1 MDAILDILLT
11 PEFGYSVIRVT
22 TPILFAALG
31 AVIANTAG
39 IANIALEG
47 IMLIA
52 AFVGV
57 IVSAF
62 AGNAWVGLI
71 AAILAGMIFAGV
83 LAFFT
88 LYYKTN
94 VILGGI
100 ALNMF
105 ASGGTVFFLYLFTG
119 DKGTSASLASKTL
132 PQINIP
138 FIQDIPILGQII
150 SGHNIL
156 TYIAMV
162 AVIVIFIMFKKT
174 AFGYRLKAVGE
185 NPNAADSVGINVI
198 KTKATA
204 LVLSGA
210 LAGLGG
216 AFMSMGY
223 VSWFARDMVA
233 GRGWI
238 AIAAEAMGKSSTI
251 GTAVTSLLF
260 GAADATSNSLG
271 VLGIPSELLRILPY
285 VATIL
290 GLIGYAIAEDRKKKK
305 KFLKG
310 ASK

>member
-1 MDAILDILLT
+1 MNEFLSLIFT

-47 IMLIA
+47 LMLIA
-52 AFVGV
+52 ALVGV
-57 IVSAF
+57 IVSTLTGSAW
-62 AGNAWVGLI
+62 AGLG
-71 AAILAGMIFAGV
+71 AAVLAGAIFAGV

-100 ALNMF
+100 ALNLF
-105 ASGGTVFFLYLFTG
+105 ASGGTVFFLYLFAH
-119 DKGTSASLASKTL
+119 DKGTSASMASKVL
-132 PQINIP
+132 PQIQIP
-138 FIQDIPILGQII
+138 VIKEIPVLGQIL

-156 TYIAMV
+156 TYVAMIAV
-162 AVIVIFIMFKKT
+162 VVIYVMFKRT
-174 AFGYRLKAVGE
+174 AFGYRLRAVGE
-185 NPNAADSVGINVI
+185 NPNAADSVGINVMR
-198 KTKATA
+198 TKAIA
-204 LVLSGA
+204 LILSGA
-210 LAGLGG
+210 LAGFGG

-251 GTAVTSLLF
+251 GTSLTSLLF
-260 GAADATSNSLG
+260 GVTDAATNTLRP
-271 VLGIPSELLRILPY
+271 LGIPAELLGTLPY
-285 VATIL
+285 VATLL
-290 GLIGYAIAEDRKKKK
+290 GLVAYALTDHKKKK
-305 KFLKG
+305 TRG
-310 ASK
+310 V

>member
-62 AGNAWVGLI
+62 VGNAWVGLI
-71 AAILAGMIFAGV
+71 AAVLAGMIFAGV

-138 FIQDIPILGQII
+138 IIKDIPILGQII

-156 TYIAMV
+156 TYVAMV
-162 AVIVIFIMFKKT
+162 AVVVIFIMFKKT

>member
-1 MDAILDILLT
+1 MSEIMDLLFT
-11 PEFGYSVIRVT
+11 SEFAYSIIRVT

-47 IMLIA
+47 LMLIA
-52 AFVGV
+52 ALVGV

-62 AGNAWVGLI
+62 TGSAWLGLI
-71 AAILAGMIFAGV
+71 AAVLSSVAFAGV

-100 ALNMF
+100 ALNLF
-105 ASGGTVFFLYLFTG
+105 ASGGTVFFLYLFAN
-119 DKGTSASLASKTL
+119 DKGTSAALASKVL
-132 PQINIP
+132 PTIH
-138 FIQDIPILGQII
+138 IPILKDIPVLGAIL

-156 TYIAMV
+156 TYMAAV
-162 AVIVIFIMFKKT
+162 AVVVIYLMFKKT
-174 AFGYRLKAVGE
+174 AFGLKAVGE
-185 NPNAADSVGINVI
+185 NPNAADSVGINVMRT
-198 KTKATA
+198 KTIA
-204 LVLSGA
+204 LLLSGA

-238 AIAAEAMGKSSTI
+238 AIAAEAMGQSSTI
-251 GTAVTSLLF
+251 GTTITSLLF
-260 GAADATSNSLG
+260 GAADATANALG
-271 VLGIPSELLRILPY
+271 TVGIPSELLRILPY
-285 VATIL
+285 VVTLL
-290 GLIGYAIAEDRKKKK
+290 GLLAYALSENRKKKRRS
-305 KFLKG
+305 KG
-310 ASK
+310 A

>member
-1 MDAILDILLT
+1 MGAILDILLT

-57 IVSAF
+57 ITSAF

-71 AAILAGMIFAGV
+71 AAIFVGMLFAGI

-132 PQINIP
+132 PQIHLPI
-138 FIQDIPILGQII
+138 IKDIPILGQIF

-156 TYIAMV
+156 TYVAMIAV
-162 AVIVIFIMFKKT
+162 VVIFVMFKKT

-198 KTKATA
+198 RTKAIA

-210 LAGLGG
+210 LAGFGG

-238 AIAAEAMGKSSTI
+238 AIAAEAMGKSSTL
-251 GTAVTSLLF
+251 GTTVTSLLF

-271 VLGIPSELLRILPY
+271 ALGIPSELLRILPY

-290 GLIGYAIAEDRKKKK
+290 GLIGYAIAEDRRKKKK
-305 KFLKG
+305 SLKG
-310 ASK
+310 AGK

>member
-1 MDAILDILLT
+1 MSEIMDLLFT
-11 PEFGYSVIRVT
+11 SEFAYSIIRVT

-47 IMLIA
+47 LMLIA
-52 AFVGV
+52 ALVGV

-62 AGNAWVGLI
+62 TGSAWLGLI
-71 AAILAGMIFAGV
+71 AAVLSSVAFAGV

-100 ALNMF
+100 ALNLF
-105 ASGGTVFFLYLFTG
+105 ASGGTVFFLYLFAD
-119 DKGTSASLASKTL
+119 DKGTSAALASKVL
-132 PQINIP
+132 PTIH
-138 FIQDIPILGQII
+138 IPILKDIPVLGAIL

-156 TYIAMV
+156 TYMAAL
-162 AVIVIFIMFKKT
+162 AVVVIYLMFKKT

-185 NPNAADSVGINVI
+185 NPNAADSVGINVMRT
-198 KTKATA
+198 KTVA
-204 LVLSGA
+204 LLLSGA

-238 AIAAEAMGKSSTI
+238 AIAAEAMGQSSTI
-251 GTAVTSLLF
+251 GTTITSLLF
-260 GAADATSNSLG
+260 GAADATANALG
-271 VLGIPSELLRILPY
+271 TVGIPSELLRILPY
-285 VATIL
+285 VVTLL
-290 GLIGYAIAEDRKKKK
+290 GLLAYALSENRKKKRK
-305 KFLKG
+305 SKG
-310 ASK
+310 A

>member
-1 MDAILDILLT
+1 MSQIVDILFT
-11 PEFGYSVIRVT
+11 SEFAYAIIRVT

-47 IMLIA
+47 LMLIA
-52 AFVGV
+52 ALVGV

-62 AGNAWVGLI
+62 TGSAWIGLM
-71 AAILAGMIFAGV
+71 AAVLASVVFSGV

-100 ALNMF
+100 ALNLF
-105 ASGGTVFFLYLFTG
+105 ASGGTVFFLYLFAK
-119 DKGTSASLASKTL
+119 DKGTSAALASKVL
-132 PQINIP
+132 PNIH
-138 FIQDIPILGQII
+138 IPILKDIPVLGDIF

-156 TYIAMV
+156 TYMSAIAV
-162 AVIVIFIMFKKT
+162 VVIYFMFKKI
-174 AFGYRLKAVGE
+174 AFGYKLKAVGE

-198 KTKATA
+198 RIKTIA
-204 LVLSGA
+204 LLLSGV

-238 AIAAEAMGKSSTI
+238 AIAAEAMGQSSTL

-260 GAADATSNSLG
+260 GAADAVANSLG
-271 VLGIPSELLRILPY
+271 TVGIPSELLRILPY
-285 VATIL
+285 VVTLL
-290 GLIGYAIAEDRKKKK
+290 GLLAYALGENHKKKK
-305 KFLKG
+305 KSKG
-310 ASK
+310 V

>member
-1 MDAILDILLT
+1 MGELLDILLT

-62 AGNAWVGLI
+62 TGSAWVGLLG
-71 AAILAGMIFAGV
+71 AVLSGVVFASI

-105 ASGGTVFFLYLFTG
+105 ASGGTVFFLYLFAN
-119 DKGTSASLASKTL
+119 DKGTSASLPSKVL

-138 FIQDIPILGQII
+138 IIQDIPVVGQII
-150 SGHNIL
+150 SGHNVL
-156 TYIAMV
+156 TYVAMV
-162 AVIVIFIMFKKT
+162 AVVVIYMMFKKT

-198 KTKATA
+198 KTKTIA
-204 LVLSGA
+204 LILSGV

-238 AIAAEAMGKSSTI
+238 AIAAEAMGKSSTL
-251 GTAVTSLLF
+251 GTTVTSLLF

-271 VLGIPSELLRILPY
+271 ALGIPSELLRIFPY
-285 VATIL
+285 VATIV
-290 GLIGYAIAEDRKKKK
+290 GLIVYAIAEDQKKKK
-305 KFLKG
+305 KRTKG
-310 ASK
+310 V

>member
-1 MDAILDILLT
+1 MSGFFDLILT

-47 IMLIA
+47 LMLIA
-52 AFVGV
+52 ALVGV
-57 IVSAF
+57 VVSSLTGSAWIGLF
-62 AGNAWVGLI
+62 AAVLSGV
-71 AAILAGMIFAGV
+71 IFAGI

-100 ALNMF
+100 ALNLF
-105 ASGGTVFFLYLFTG
+105 ASGGTVFFLYLFAH
-119 DKGTSASLASKTL
+119 DKGTSASIASKVL
-132 PQINIP
+132 PQVHIP
-138 FIQDIPILGQII
+138 FLKDIPVLGQIL

-156 TYIAMV
+156 TYMAMLAIV
-162 AVIVIFIMFKKT
+162 VIYFMFKKT
-174 AFGYRLKAVGE
+174 AFGYRLRAVGE
-185 NPNAADSVGINVI
+185 NPNAADSVGINVMR
-198 KTKATA
+198 TKAIA
-204 LVLSGA
+204 LLLSGA

-238 AIAAEAMGKSSTI
+238 AIAAEAMGKSSTL
-251 GTAVTSLLF
+251 GTSLTSLLF
-260 GAADATSNSLG
+260 GFTDATANTLRS
-271 VLGIPSELLRILPY
+271 LGIPSELLGTLPY
-285 VATIL
+285 VATLL
-290 GLIGYAIAEDRKKKK
+290 GLIIYAVSENRKKKK
-305 KFLKG
+305 KTKG
-310 ASK
+310 I

>member
-1 MDAILDILLT
+1 MNEFLSLIFT

-47 IMLIA
+47 LMLIA
-52 AFVGV
+52 ALVGV
-57 IVSAF
+57 IVSTLTGSAW
-62 AGNAWVGLI
+62 AGLG
-71 AAILAGMIFAGV
+71 AAVLAGAIFAGV

-100 ALNMF
+100 ALNLF
-105 ASGGTVFFLYLFTG
+105 ASGGTVFFLYLFAH
-119 DKGTSASLASKTL
+119 DKGTSASMASKVL
-132 PQINIP
+132 PQIQIP
-138 FIQDIPILGQII
+138 VIKEIPVLGQIL

-156 TYIAMV
+156 TYVAMIAV
-162 AVIVIFIMFKKT
+162 VVIYVMFKRT
-174 AFGYRLKAVGE
+174 AFGYRLRAVGE
-185 NPNAADSVGINVI
+185 NPNAADSVGINVMR
-198 KTKATA
+198 TKAIA
-204 LVLSGA
+204 LILSGA
-210 LAGLGG
+210 LAGFGG

-251 GTAVTSLLF
+251 GTSLTSLLF
-260 GAADATSNSLG
+260 GMTDAATNTLRP
-271 VLGIPSELLRILPY
+271 LGIPAELLGTLPY
-285 VATIL
+285 VATLL
-290 GLIGYAIAEDRKKKK
+290 GLVAYALTDHKKKK
-305 KFLKG
+305 TRG
-310 ASK
+310 V